1 MTDKEKIE
9 DLVLKIEELEDRI
22 IQLENDRELEKTENY
37 FCGFDSYNFF
47 FLLFMLFLIFSIS
60 GFLTTIN
67 EHNKNINIDINPL
80 VPTFYEPIL

>member
-9 DLVLKIEELEDRI
+9 ELESKIEELEDRI

-37 FCGFDSYNFF
+37 FFGFNSYNFF
-47 FLLFMLFLIFSIS
+47 FLLFMLFSIS

-67 EHNKNINIDINPL
+67 ENNKNTNTNTNPL
-80 VPTFYEPIL
+80 VPTFYGPIL